1 MDDKFYQHNWDAND
15 IWKKIGEMIVL
26 VLLLHILISFMVLGI
41 AFILGRI
48 VEFKRSS
55 LNNMVAITALSG
67 IFLVGTGMYIGIGES
82 LHAYFYITFILQLII
97 ICLLFFN
104 YRHFKKAGN
113 SKFINISSMIL
124 VIISYLTYVYYIIG
138 SFLY

>member
-1 MDDKFYQHNWDAND
+1 
-15 IWKKIGEMIVL
+15 
-26 VLLLHILISFMVLGI
+26 MVLGI
-41 AFILGRI
+41 ALVLGRI
-48 VEFKRSS
+48 VEFKRSA

-138 SFLY
+138 SYLY